1 MYAQQYRQ
9 PPKDY
14 GGTAIRSERP
24 EEEKPEHTEH
34 KDDLPPHRAPRLG
47 QDELIIAVI
56 LFMVISGGGWEKNSM
71 LIMALIF
78 ILL

>member
-14 GGTAIRSERP
+14 GGTAILQDMP
-24 EEEKPEHTEH
+24 EEKPAEAEPEA
-34 KDDLPPHRAPRLG
+34 KPAPAKSLLNIST
-47 QDELIIAVI
+47 DELIIAVLI
-56 LFMVISGGGWEKNSM
+56 FMVISGGWEKNS
-71 LIMALIF
+71 LVLLALVF